1 MAFPRRVAAMAIALT
16 LAIPIA
22 ALTVTS
28 VQAVP
33 SQSGLYVK
41 DTTTLS
47 TGTGSVRDVATLND
61 DTIFVASSLG
71 DGTGVLD
78 IVDNTGDNFMPD
90 DDSLVFPSA
99 VLGVAANQVDDTA
112 YFVTGSPVAWMTQ
125 ASAADSDWVAVTW
138 GGATGQQKFVAVAD
152 GGSGDRVMTSPDGI
166 TWTARTAAAAN
177 RWRSVAWGGPA
188 GQELFVVVAYSG
200 TGNRVMTS
208 PDGITWTARTS
219 AADNDWRS
227 VAWGGPAG
235 QEKFVAV
242 ANSGTGNRVMTST
255 NGIDWTTQTSAS
267 NNDWRWV
274 VWGGPAGQEKFVAVA
289 ESGTGNR
296 VMTSLDGITWTS
308 QASAS
313 DNNWRTVTWGGA
325 IGQEKFVAVADSG
338 SGNRVMTSP
347 DGIAWTAQ
355 TSAADNDWSSVIWGG
370 PSGQQKFV
378 AVGSSGSGNRVM
390 VSSDGI
396 TWASQASAADN
407 SWRGVTWG
415 GPAGQQKFVAVAL
428 TGTGNRVMTSIS
440 ASTPADGR
448 ATLRTYA
455 RGVLDDSA
463 PLSVMGTGGSW
474 ADVAINNADD
484 TVYVASQDDT
494 RIIALRGNNLD
505 DSRSITLPA
514 GTKPY
519 ALAVNQT
526 DDTVYVLS
534 QGSGFTS
541 YLTAMRGS
549 NPDDSM
555 TVSINM
561 SAGQQ
566 ALAIHPTDDTVYV
579 GGYVTFGQVR
589 QFSPNLI
596 AGPVTNVVL
605 FNDITGLAASDDG
618 RRVYATAGN
627 GSAYVFNTADFTD
640 TASVA
645 LGVSSPGA
653 IAVDDFGWAWTGSPS
668 TTTGSRSLVQIGTA
682 PTFTSITPASGPT
695 AGGTTATITGSWFT
709 PATTAAFGVEANLG
723 TTIGTPTSNSMTVT
737 VPPGA
742 AGAAELILTNV
753 AGPSQPLGV
762 NASGTFTYDAAP
774 PPTFPP
780 SPPRDVIAV
789 AGDASATVTWTAPAD
804 PGSFPV
810 TTYQV
815 TASPGGKTCL
825 TSTLTCTVAGLT
837 NGTTYTFTAK
847 ALNGAGWSAES
858 APSNAVTPKA
868 TARPSILIA
877 GSRDGSTIRVD
888 GATTGL
894 IGSVTPWVRFP
905 GEARY
910 KEGTARPAITDNAFT
925 WSRKVNKKAYV
936 YFTQGA
942 IKSNTV
948 TIAAR

>member
-1 MAFPRRVAAMAIALT
+1 MPSPGRVSAFALALALGIPLAGLTGTTAQAAPPR
-16 LAIPIA
+16 
-22 ALTVTS
+22 
-28 VQAVP
+28 
-33 SQSGLYVK
+33 SGPYVNGI
-41 DTTTLS
+41 TPLS
-47 TGTGSVRDVATLND
+47 GGTGSVLDVATLKD
-61 DTIFVASSLG
+61 DSVFVASSLSN
-71 DGTGVLD
+71 GTGVLD

-90 DDSLVFPSA
+90 DDSLAFPSA

-138 GGATGQQKFVAVAD
+138 GGPTGQQKFVAVAD

-166 TWTARTAAAAN
+166 TWTARTATAAN

-227 VAWGGPAG
+227 VTWGGPAG

-242 ANSGTGNRVMTST
+242 ANSGTGNRVMTSPD
-255 NGIDWTTQTSAS
+255 GITWTTQTSAS
-267 NNDWRWV
+267 DNNWRWV
-274 VWGGPAGQEKFVAVA
+274 VWGGAAGQEKFVAVA

-325 IGQEKFVAVADSG
+325 IGQEKFVAVANSG

-347 DGIAWTAQ
+347 DGITWASQA
-355 TSAADNDWSSVIWGG
+355 SAADNDWSSVIWGG

-390 VSSDGI
+390 ISTDGI

-428 TGTGNRVMTSIS
+428 TGTGNRVMTSMS
-440 ASTPADGR
+440 ASTPPDGR
-448 ATLRTYA
+448 ATLRTYV
-455 RGVLDDSA
+455 RGALDDSA
-463 PLSVMGTGGSW
+463 PLSVMGMAGSW
-474 ADVAINNADD
+474 ADVAVNDADD

-494 RIIALRGNNLD
+494 RIIAFRGNNLD

-514 GTKPY
+514 GTTPY
-519 ALAVNQT
+519 ALAVNQA
-526 DDTVYVLS
+526 DDTVYLLS
-534 QGSGFTS
+534 YASGTTS

-549 NPDDSM
+549 NPDDST
-555 TVSINM
+555 TVTLSM
-561 SAGQQ
+561 VPGRQ

-579 GGYVTFGQVR
+579 GGWNTVGKVEAYTPGLTFG
-589 QFSPNLI
+589 
-596 AGPVTNVVL
+596 NVAVVGMGM
-605 FNDITGLAASDDG
+605 TVSGLAVSGDG
-618 RRVYATAGN
+618 RRLYATADN
-627 GSAYVFNTADFTD
+627 GSAYLFNTGDFAD
-640 TASVA
+640 TATVA
-645 LGVSSPGA
+645 LGVNTPGA

-668 TTTGSRSLVQIGTA
+668 TTTDSRSLVQIGTA

-709 PATTAAFGVEANLG
+709 PATTAAFGVEANVG
-723 TTIGTPTSNSMTVT
+723 TTIGTTTSNSMTLT

-762 NASGTFTYDAAP
+762 NASGTFTYVDP
-774 PPTFPP
+774 PLPSFPP
-780 SPPRDVIAV
+780 SPPRDVTAV
-789 AGDASATVTWTAPAD
+789 AGDASATVTWAAPAN

-810 TTYQV
+810 SNYSV
-815 TASPGGKTCL
+815 TASPGAKTCL
-825 TSTLTCTVAGLT
+825 TSTLTCEITGLT
-837 NGTTYTFTAK
+837 NGMRYTFTVK
-847 ALNGAGWSAES
+847 ALNGAGWSPES

-868 TARPSILIA
+868 TAKPSILIT
-877 GSRDGSTIRVD
+877 GSRDGSTIRVE
-888 GATTGL
+888 GTTTDLTGT
-894 IGSVTPWVRFP
+894 VTPWVRFP
-905 GEARY
+905 GQTRY
-910 KEGTARPAITDNAFT
+910 TEGTARPVITDNAFA
-925 WSRKVNKKAYV
+925 WSRNANKKAYV

-942 IKSNTV
+942 TKSNTV